1 MQFPNDYK
9 YSKEHTWLK
18 VDGDTGTIGLTEFAQ
33 SELGEIVYVD
43 LPAVGKPLRKMKYL
57 DLLKQ

>member
-18 VDGDTGTIGLTEFAQ
+18 VDGETGTIGISEFAQ

-43 LPAVGKPLRKMKYL
+43 PPSVGKTLRKMRCL
-57 DLLKQ
+57 DQ